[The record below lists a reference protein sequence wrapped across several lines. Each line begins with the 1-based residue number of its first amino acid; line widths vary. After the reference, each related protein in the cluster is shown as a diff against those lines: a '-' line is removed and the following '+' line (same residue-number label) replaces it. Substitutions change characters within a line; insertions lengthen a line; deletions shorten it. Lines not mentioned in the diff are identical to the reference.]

1 MIRRLYLD
9 KLEMYVDR
17 NAVKIITGV
26 RRSGKTTIIRQFID
40 ELKANGVPEERIFYI
55 NFEGVVYAY
64 FTKAAD
70 LRSMLASF
78 IDSVDGEHCYI
89 FLDELQCVEGWE
101 DVIAEILNLFDCDI
115 YISASNNSIFRNDF
129 AKKLN
134 YRYVRID
141 VYPLTFSEYLE
152 LTVAERG
159 AESSFTESESVTQT
173 DPAIGLADAE
183 AATQTQS
190 QQDAK
195 TQAGAGTDID
205 ENEQASQTKPDM
217 KALFEDYLRR
227 GCMPGVYS
235 AHGEAAKADYLRN
248 LYNTVLL
255 KDVVQ
260 CNRLRDISHLDKI
273 MEYILS
279 HIGETFSPKGLR
291 DYVKAQGI
299 TISVDTVYSFLDAL
313 TGAFLLHKV
322 PRYDIKADRELETQ
336 EKYYICDI
344 AMRNAVMGDEG
355 ADTGAALESA
365 LCLEMLTRGFK
376 LYVGKNNQ
384 AQIDF
389 MAVKGSDRTYLNCCE
404 SIEDKE
410 TVKHKFSP
418 LVRIRDNYFKMVL
431 STDAE
436 TKINKGGIINYPI
449 QEFLAQGAR

>member
-89 FLDELQCVEGWE
+89 FLDELQCVDGWE
-101 DVIAEILNLFDCDI
+101 NVIAEILNLFDCDI
-115 YISASNNSIFRNDF
+115 YISASNNSIFKNDF
-129 AKKLN
+129 AKTLN
-134 YRYVRID
+134 YRYVKIE

-152 LTVAERG
+152 LRAEETGQRV
-159 AESSFTESESVTQT
+159 SEEIDEEAMTQT
-173 DPAIGLADAE
+173 AARGETTAQTETAQMQASSDQYADTDEGLASE
-183 AATQTQS
+183 AQ
-190 QQDAK
+190 
-195 TQAGAGTDID
+195 
-205 ENEQASQTKPDM
+205 SQTKVDM
-217 KALFEDYLRR
+217 RTLFEDYLRH
-227 GCMPGVYS
+227 GGMPGVYS
-235 AHGEAAKADYLRN
+235 VDGDTARDDYLRN

-313 TGAFLLHKV
+313 TGAFLLQKV

-336 EKYYICDI
+336 EKYYICDMS
-344 AMRNAVMGDEG
+344 MRNAVMGDEG
-355 ADTGAALESA
+355 ADTESALESA
-365 LCLEMLTRGFK
+365 LCLELLTRGFK

-404 SIEDKE
+404 TIEDKE

-431 STDAE
+431 STDPE

-449 QEFLAQGAR
+449 QDFLAQGAR